1 MDAADLRKFL
11 REEYGIENDEEFE
24 MAVNASTG
32 VDLGLFTQPF
42 KEGEDNDKKTGKDIA
57 A

>member
-11 REEYGIENDEEFE
+11 REEYGIQNDEEFE

-32 VDLGLFTQPF
+32 VDLGLFTEPF
-42 KEGEDNDKKTGKDIA
+42 KEGENDDKKTGKVA
-57 A
+57 AA

>member
-1 MDAADLRKFL
+1 MDAADLWKIL
-11 REEYGIENDEEFE
+11 KEEYGIQNDEEFE

-32 VDLGLFTQPF
+32 VDTGLFTQPF
-42 KEGEDNDKKTGKDIA
+42 KKGDSDDKKAGKVVA

>member
-1 MDAADLRKFL
+1 MCAANLRKFL
-11 REEYGIENDEEFE
+11 EEEYGIQNDEEFE

-32 VDLGLFTQPF
+32 IDLGMFTEPF
-42 KEGEDNDKKTGKDIA
+42 QGGVRNDKKADKVVA

>member
-1 MDAADLRKFL
+1 MSAADLRTFL
-11 REEYGIENDEEFE
+11 REEYGIRNDEEFE

-32 VDLGLFTQPF
+32 IGLGLFTQPF
-42 KEGEDNDKKTGKDIA
+42 KGGANNDEKAKENPA

>member
-11 REEYGIENDEEFE
+11 REEYGIQNDEEFE
-24 MAVNASTG
+24 MAVNASAG

-42 KEGEDNDKKTGKDIA
+42 KEGENDDKKTGKVA
-57 A
+57 AA